1 MILITKISYLLNI
14 TLYNSENITSINNS
28 NKHIFK
34 LLCNKYNPDKIYN
47 IPCIYLVSCQNTFA
61 IWISL
66 FEPINPFIIK
76 PNPIEN
82 IIIKLAIFMYF
93 LFCIFLFK

>member
-14 TLYNSENITSINNS
+14 TLYNTENITSTNNS
-28 NKHIFK
+28 NKDIFK

-66 FEPINPFIIK
+66 FEFRHSVLIK
-76 PNPIEN
+76 KLLILIYVYEN
-82 IIIKLAIFMYF
+82 
-93 LFCIFLFK
+93 